1 MPVTSDKIDIC
12 AELEDGTVVKEKN
25 KIPSVVYDKVS
36 KINRIFINPT
46 NCVVAPGVLEAIKEA
61 DAIVIGPGSIYTN
74 VIPSL
79 LVKGVARTI
88 KESKAFKIYISN
100 IMTQP
105 GQTDNYSLSDHI
117 DAIVEHAGD
126 GIIDY
131 CICDTGEI
139 IPEFVRRYNKLGSD
153 IVERNYQDIKNKNMK
168 IIQKN
173 LSRIEGEYIRHD
185 PDMVASTIMELICTD
200 LKFKDQQ
207 YNTQYVLLNSKL
219 KKQKKNEKSKKK
231 INDAINKES
240 KKNQK
245 NSEDKYKTKSKFNKK
260 YSDRIRDIKNSDN
273 IREKNRKIFEETG
286 SLYKVESEIEKKEG
300 NYTPRRQKHKH

>member
-1 MPVTSDKIDIC
+1 MD
-12 AELEDGTVVKEKN
+12 LEV
-25 KIPSVVYDKVS
+25 
-36 KINRIFINPT
+36 
-46 NCVVAPGVLEAIKEA
+46 
-61 DAIVIGPGSIYTN
+61 
-74 VIPSL
+74 